1 MSIIKD
7 EGRISVRKKDWRVIL
22 FLLMIPLFLYCSS
35 KHVRADE
42 EVDKATE
49 YVNMTLD
56 LNGGT
61 AEYNGKKEG
70 VFQAEFS
77 FDLYLNVLYGTS
89 KEGYECV
96 GWLDKESDIIYTGWE
111 LWYDGLFKPGMSL
124 VAQWGYNA
132 EFFYNGERCGF
143 LGVVDGKSIGI
154 EKNPIIGG
162 AEVIKE
168 YKVYDDK
175 NELVGVYYPISSKEN
190 SNKRLINYVP
200 KSNITI
206 EVVVSEADDLCDVS
220 VAYGQ
225 LKGKVNGVSDGFEM
239 PLYDSDEPKV
249 NRVRSYAK
257 GKKVSLEIKLTN
269 NRLQKVSAYKSAS
282 KQWQELKFDYSD
294 YKWITESFEI
304 TEDTTFYIETES
316 VITFKADEGFVIPQG
331 SPDKLSEYKPDIK
344 LGDRVGKTPTALKYG
359 YDWLGWKREKDGKE
373 FLGEGAL
380 DYYVPE
386 DYEVFVPIW
395 SKNTHF
401 SDVSDSSKYFYVP
414 VYWALDRKVTTGTS
428 ETTFSPS
435 AFCTR
440 EQFVT
445 FLWRYYGSAEPKKY
459 TTFSDVDSSKY
470 YYKAVMWA
478 AERGITT
485 GYAGTDKFGVG
496 DNCTR
501 EQCVTFLYRSVHQ
514 PKLDSSDYSKYSFS
528 DVKNGY
534 YVDAVTWAAKRGITQ
549 GVNERQFGVR
559 EECTRGMLVTFLYRF
574 YNSY

>member
-1 MSIIKD
+1 M
-7 EGRISVRKKDWRVIL
+7 RKKDWRVIL

-96 GWLDKESDIIYTGWE
+96 GWLDKESGIIYTGWE

-132 EFFYNGERCGF
+132 DFYYNGERYGF
-143 LGVVDGKSIGI
+143 LGVVDGEKIGR
-154 EKNPIIGG
+154 EKNPSIGVS
-162 AEVIKE
+162 ECIKE
-168 YKVYDDK
+168 YKIYDDK
-175 NELVGVYYPISSKEN
+175 NELIGVYYPISSKDN
-190 SNKRLINYVP
+190 SDKRLIDYIP
-200 KSNITI
+200 KGNITV
-206 EVVVSEADDLCDVS
+206 EVFVSEADELCDVS
-220 VAYGQ
+220 VSYGQ
-225 LKGKVNGVSDGFEM
+225 WKGKVNGFTDDFEM
-239 PLYDSDEPKV
+239 PLFDSEEPKV
-249 NRVRSYAK
+249 NRVRTYAK
-257 GKKVSLEIKLTN
+257 GRKVSLEIKIIN
-269 NRLQKVSAYKSAS
+269 YARLKKVSAYKAAS

-294 YKWITESFEI
+294 SKWTTEFFEI

-316 VITFKADEGFVIPQG
+316 IMTFKADDGFIIPKG
-331 SPDKLSEYKPDIK
+331 SPDKLSEYKPYITKGDK
-344 LGDRVGKTPTALKYG
+344 LGETPTALKYG
-359 YDWLGWKREKDGKE
+359 YEWLGWKREKDGKE

-380 DYYVPE
+380 DNYIPE

-395 SKNTHF
+395 SENTHF

-428 ETTFSPS
+428 ETTFSP
-435 AFCTR
+435 ADFCTR

-445 FLWRYYGSAEPKKY
+445 FLWRYYGSDEPKKY

-478 AERGITT
+478 AEQGITT

-549 GVNERQFGVR
+549 GVNKRQFGVR